1 MALNKENQQVTVVL
15 PKAIIIE
22 IDMLTKKEGRGSRSN
37 TLAHLI
43 QLGLEAKKSKQSQ

>member
-1 MALNKENQQVTVVL
+1 MALSKENQQVTIKL

-22 IDMLTKKEGRGSRSN
+22 VDELTKKEGRASRSN

-43 QLGLEAKKSKQSQ
+43 QLGLEAKKPKQPQ